1 MRKPVGF
8 VVGLA
13 LLVPGPMVPAAAE
26 TGGRQSRDREWCRGP
41 AALPDLGAERP
52 QQQPRPS
59 RDARVYDSP
68 SPIVS
73 VDSEYLEASDD
84 DGGEVIVTAS
94 RAEAPATLAGRE
106 RSASWGK
113 GRDDFP
119 SAPPPPPPP
128 PPSPPPPPPPPAP
141 PPPGSAAA
149 MPDAST
155 AEAMRRIPGA
165 SQPDYRPQSGLLTA
179 GEHDDLLNPELYA
192 QYVRNS
198 RSLGQTIDDLPKLD
212 TGRLLTVEVRD
223 GSGRPVPFAPVTVR
237 CADGNELTLNTMADG
252 RAVFFPLL
260 DRLSPQLQVR
270 AGDADWREV
279 AIGRDFGGTTLGFTL
294 GASAPAVR
302 KLDLALVVDVTGSM
316 GDELN
321 YLQSELRTILDRLS
335 QRHRDLDIRIG
346 FSFYRDQGD
355 DFVTLTS
362 PLSGDFDLAQSLLAQ
377 QRANGGGDYEEAM
390 QDALVRAAKLDW
402 RSDAVKTVLLVGDA
416 PPHDDDFG
424 RAWIAAENLRAERV
438 HVVPV
443 GASGV
448 ADKAEYL
455 MRAMAAATQS
465 RYTFLTDDSGIGNAH
480 AAPAIDCYL
489 VTRLDA
495 LITRIIDSQISGR
508 RIEPEEQDVIRSVG
522 TYDAGKCILPPDWK
536 VAAN

>member
-13 LLVPGPMVPAAAE
+13 LLVPGPMVPASAE
-26 TGGRQSRDREWCRGP
+26 SGRPGQDQSWCRGP
-41 AALPDLGAERP
+41 EALPRLDDESKQQRP
-52 QQQPRPS
+52 QPQ
-59 RDARVYDSP
+59 RDTRIYESA
-68 SPIVS
+68 SPIVA
-73 VDSEYLEASDD
+73 VDSDYLGAAAEDD
-84 DGGEVIVTAS
+84 GEVIVTAA
-94 RAEAPATLAGRE
+94 RAEASASFAGRE
-106 RSASWGK
+106 RSASWEKSRG
-113 GRDDFP
+113 D
-119 SAPPPPPPP
+119 
-128 PPSPPPPPPPPAP
+128 SPPAPPAP
-141 PPPGSAAA
+141 PPPPMASPV
-149 MPDAST
+149 PDAST
-155 AEAMRRIPGA
+155 AEALRRIPGGVR
-165 SQPDYRPQSGLLTA
+165 PDYRPQSGLLTA

-192 QYVRNS
+192 EYVRNS
-198 RSLGQTIDDLPKLD
+198 RNLGQTIDELPRLD
-212 TGRLLTVEVRD
+212 TGKLLTIEVRD
-223 GSGRPVPFAPVTVR
+223 SRGQPVPFAPVTVR

-270 AGDADWREV
+270 AGGADWRDV

-294 GASAPAVR
+294 GSNALAVR

-321 YLQSELRTILDRLS
+321 YLQSELKAILDRLS
-335 QRHRDLDIRIG
+335 NRHRDLDIRIG

-362 PLSGDFDLAQSLLAQ
+362 PLSGDFDRARTLLAG

-390 QDALVRAAKLDW
+390 QDALVRAAGLDW
-402 RSDAVKTVLLVGDA
+402 RDDAVKTLLLVGDA

-508 RIEPEEQDVIRSVG
+508 RIEPDEQEVIRSVG
-522 TYDAGKCILPPDWK
+522 TYDAGKCLLPPDFGK
-536 VAAN
+536 VASN